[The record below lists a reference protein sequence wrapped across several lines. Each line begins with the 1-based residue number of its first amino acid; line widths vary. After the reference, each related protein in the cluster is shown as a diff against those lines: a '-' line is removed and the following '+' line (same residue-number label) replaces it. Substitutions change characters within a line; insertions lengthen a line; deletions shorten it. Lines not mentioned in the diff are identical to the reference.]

1 MTLKLDTRS
10 VESAS
15 AAEIYI
21 SAVPAES
28 ASAQSQAEEIFSG
41 ISDILRSPSP
51 SEGRG
56 SKKAYILQER
66 VFATQNAM
74 EILSRARSRAYGDLD
89 DGVAP
94 SFLLAKEG
102 LLGPVAGVQVHAI
115 STNIQPEV
123 VNLNQ
128 IPCGRI
134 LRTSDRD
141 PALRES
147 CTYLTLSNISAD
159 TLRSSSL
166 RSTSH
171 QSPQATEQA
180 QLMMEKAES
189 ALKQFGADF
198 LSVPRT
204 WMWLKDIL
212 SWYDDFNYV
221 RTKFFTERRL
231 IGEGTRQ
238 SMPASTGIGLGPAD
252 GSHCAMDLTAVLEPQ
267 NSIHFLQAVGKQQ
280 CALEYGSAFSRAS
293 RANTPAGQTVF
304 VSGTASID
312 ADGAT
317 THIGD
322 ASGQIATTIENVRAV
337 LADMNCRDEDVV
349 QMVAYCKTTEVEK
362 IFNASKGTLNWPWL
376 TAICD
381 ICRDD
386 LLFEIEATAMP
397 KQGT

>member
-1 MTLKLDTRS
+1 MTVKLDTRS

-15 AAEIYI
+15 ATEIYI
-21 SAVPAES
+21 SAVPAEN
-28 ASAQSQAEEIFSG
+28 ASAQNQAEEIFSG
-41 ISDILRSPSP
+41 ISDILRS
-51 SEGRG
+51 
-56 SKKAYILQER
+56 KKAHIFQER
-66 VFATQNAM
+66 VFATQSVM
-74 EILSRARSRAYGDLD
+74 EILSRTRSQAYADLD

-94 SFLLAKEG
+94 SFLVAKEG
-102 LLGPVAGVQVHAI
+102 LLGPIAGVQVHAI
-115 STNIQPEV
+115 SSDSRPEV
-123 VNLNQ
+123 ISLDQ
-128 IPCGRI
+128 TGCGRI
-134 LRTSDRD
+134 IRVSGRD

-147 CTYLTLSNISAD
+147 RTYLTLSNVSAP
-159 TLRSSSL
+159 
-166 RSTSH
+166 
-171 QSPQATEQA
+171 QSPQATARLSSPKSEQA
-180 QLMMEKAES
+180 QAMMEKADA

-212 SWYDDFNYV
+212 SWYDDFNHV

-252 GSHCAMDLTAVLEPQ
+252 GSECAMDLIAVLEPTDCTQ
-267 NSIHFLQAVGKQQ
+267 YLQAAGKQQ
-280 CALEYGSAFSRAS
+280 CALEYGSAFSRAARS
-293 RANTPAGQTVF
+293 IMPAGQTVF

-322 ASGQIATTIENVRAV
+322 ASGQISTTIGNVRAV
-337 LADMNCRDEDVV
+337 LADMNCKDEDVV
-349 QMVAYCKTTEVEK
+349 QVAAYCKTTEVEK
-362 IFNASKGTLNWPWL
+362 IFNASRGALPWPWL

-381 ICRDD
+381 ICRPD

-397 KQGT
+397 KQRE

>member
-1 MTLKLDTRS
+1 MTVKLDTRS

-15 AAEIYI
+15 ATEIYI

-28 ASAQSQAEEIFSG
+28 ASAQNQAEQIFSG
-41 ISDILRSPSP
+41 ISDILRS
-51 SEGRG
+51 
-56 SKKAYILQER
+56 KKAHIFQER
-66 VFATQNAM
+66 VFAAQSAM
-74 EILSRARSRAYGDLD
+74 EILSRARSQAYADLD

-94 SFLLAKEG
+94 SFLVAKEG
-102 LLGPVAGVQVHAI
+102 LSGPIAGVQVHAI
-115 STNIQPEV
+115 SSDSRPEV
-123 VNLNQ
+123 ISLDQ
-128 IPCGRI
+128 TGCGRI
-134 LRTSDRD
+134 LRVSGR
-141 PALRES
+141 A
-147 CTYLTLSNISAD
+147 YLTLSNISAA

-166 RSTSH
+166 RSTSP
-171 QSPQATEQA
+171 QSPQATAQA
-180 QLMMEKAES
+180 QAMMEKAES

-212 SWYDDFNYV
+212 SWYDDFNHV

-252 GSHCAMDLTAVLEPQ
+252 GSNCAMDLIAVLEPTDCTQ
-267 NSIHFLQAVGKQQ
+267 YLQAAGKQQ
-280 CALEYGSAFSRAS
+280 CALEYGSAFSRAARS
-293 RANTPAGQTVF
+293 IMPAGQTVF

-322 ASGQIATTIENVRAV
+322 ASGQISTTIGNVRAV
-337 LADMNCRDEDVV
+337 LADMNCKDEDVV
-349 QMVAYCKTTEVEK
+349 QVVAYCKTTEVEK
-362 IFNASKGTLNWPWL
+362 IFNASKGALAWPWL

-397 KQGT
+397 KNLN

>member
-1 MTLKLDTRS
+1 MTVNLDTRS

-21 SAVPAES
+21 SAVPAKS
-28 ASAQSQAEEIFSG
+28 ASAQNQAEEIFSG
-41 ISDILRSPSP
+41 ISDILR
-51 SEGRG
+51 

-66 VFATQNAM
+66 VFATQNTM

-102 LLGPVAGVQVHAI
+102 LLGPVAGAQVHAI
-115 STNIQPEV
+115 STNTQPEV
-123 VNLNQ
+123 VKLDG

-147 CTYLTLSNISAD
+147 CTYLTLSNISAP
-159 TLRSSSL
+159 
-166 RSTSH
+166 
-171 QSPQATEQA
+171 QSPQATQQA

-189 ALKQFGADF
+189 VLKQFGADF

-212 SWYDDFNYV
+212 SWYDDFNQV

-231 IGEGTRQ
+231 IGKGTRQ

-267 NSIHFLQAVGKQQ
+267 NSIQFLQAVGKQQ

-293 RANTPAGQTVF
+293 RATTPAGQTVF

-337 LADMNCRDEDVV
+337 LADMKCKDEDVV

-362 IFNASKGTLNWPWL
+362 IFNASRGALNWPWL

-381 ICRDD
+381 ICRPD

-397 KQGT
+397 KQRT

>member
-1 MTLKLDTRS
+1 MSVNVDTRT
-10 VESAS
+10 VESPQ
-15 AAEIYI
+15 AAEIYV
-21 SAVPAES
+21 SAVPGES
-28 ASAQSQAEEIFSG
+28 TSARNQAEEIFPG
-41 ISDILRSPSP
+41 ISDMLRS
-51 SEGRG
+51 R
-56 SKKAYILQER
+56 KAHIFQER
-66 VFATQNAM
+66 VFAAQSAM
-74 EILSRARSRAYGDLD
+74 EIVRRARSRAYGELD
-89 DGVAP
+89 DGVGP
-94 SFLLAKEG
+94 SFLIAKEG
-102 LLGPVAGVQVHAI
+102 LPGPVAGVQVHAI
-115 STNIQPEV
+115 SNSQPEV
-123 VNLNQ
+123 VKLDGK
-128 IPCGRI
+128 PCGRI
-134 LRTSDRD
+134 LRTS
-141 PALRES
+141 S
-147 CTYLTLSNISAD
+147 CTYLTLSNISAA

-166 RSTSH
+166 RSTSP
-171 QSPQATEQA
+171 QSPRRRGAGEQA
-180 QLMMEKAES
+180 RAMMEKAES
-189 ALKQFGADF
+189 ILKQFGADF

-212 SWYDDFNYV
+212 SWYDDFNHV

-252 GSHCAMDLTAVLEPQ
+252 GSHCAMDMTAVLEPTNCTQ
-267 NSIHFLQAVGKQQ
+267 FLQAVGKQQ

-293 RANTPAGQTVF
+293 KTITPAGQTVF

-337 LADMNCRDEDVV
+337 LSDMNCRDEDVV

-362 IFNASKGTLNWPWL
+362 IFNASRGALNWPWV

-381 ICRDD
+381 ICRPD

-397 KQGT
+397 RQSA

>member
-1 MTLKLDTRS
+1 MTVKLDTRS

-28 ASAQSQAEEIFSG
+28 ASAQSQAQEIFSG
-41 ISDILRSPSP
+41 ISGILRS
-51 SEGRG
+51 
-56 SKKAYILQER
+56 KKAHIFAER
-66 VFATQNAM
+66 VFAAQSAM
-74 EILSRARSRAYGDLD
+74 EILSRARSQAYADLD

-94 SFLLAKEG
+94 SYLVAKEG
-102 LLGPVAGVQVHAI
+102 LLGPIAGVQVHAI
-115 STNIQPEV
+115 SSDSRPEV
-123 VNLNQ
+123 ISLDQ
-128 IPCGRI
+128 TGCGRI
-134 LRTSDRD
+134 LRVSGRH

-147 CTYLTLSNISAD
+147 RTYLTLSNISAP
-159 TLRSSSL
+159 
-166 RSTSH
+166 
-171 QSPQATEQA
+171 QSPQAKFKPANAGEQA
-180 QLMMEKAES
+180 QAMMEKAES
-189 ALKQFGADF
+189 ALKQFGVDF

-212 SWYDDFNYV
+212 SWYDEFNHV

-231 IGEGTRQ
+231 IGAGTRQ
-238 SMPASTGIGLGPAD
+238 SMPASTGIGLGPSD

-267 NSIHFLQAVGKQQ
+267 NSIQFLQAVGKQH

-293 RANTPAGQTVF
+293 RAVTPAGQTVF

-317 THIGD
+317 THIG
-322 ASGQIATTIENVRAV
+322 V
-337 LADMNCRDEDVV
+337 LADMSCRDEDVV
-349 QMVAYCKTTEVEK
+349 QVVAYCKTTEVEN
-362 IFNASKGTLNWPWL
+362 IFNASKGALNWPWL

-381 ICRDD
+381 ICRPD

-397 KQGT
+397 KQRT

>member
-1 MTLKLDTRS
+1 MTVKLDTRI
-10 VESAS
+10 VESPVAT
-15 AAEIYI
+15 EIYI
-21 SAVPAES
+21 SAVPTEG
-28 ASAQSQAEEIFSG
+28 ASAQNQAEEIFSG
-41 ISDILRSPSP
+41 ISDILRS
-51 SEGRG
+51 
-56 SKKAYILQER
+56 KKAHILQER
-66 VFATQNAM
+66 IFAAQSTM
-74 EILSRARSRAYGDLD
+74 EILSRARSQAYANLD

-94 SFLLAKEG
+94 TFLVAKEG
-102 LLGPVAGVQVHAI
+102 LLGPVAGVQIHAI
-115 STNIQPEV
+115 STNTQPKV
-123 VNLNQ
+123 VKLDS

-134 LRTSDRD
+134 LRTSNCD

-147 CTYLTLSNISAD
+147 CTYLTLSNISAP
-159 TLRSSSL
+159 
-166 RSTSH
+166 

-180 QLMMEKAES
+180 RAMMEKAES
-189 ALKQFGADF
+189 VLKQFGYDF

-212 SWYDDFNYV
+212 SWYDDFNHV

-231 IGEGTRQ
+231 IGKGTRQ

-267 NSIHFLQAVGKQQ
+267 NSIQFLQAIGKQQ

-293 RANTPAGQTVF
+293 RAITPAGQTVF

-322 ASGQIATTIENVRAV
+322 ASGQISTTIGNVRAV
-337 LADMNCRDEDVV
+337 LADMHCKDEDVV
-349 QMVAYCKTTEVEK
+349 QVVAYCKTTEVEK
-362 IFNASKGTLNWPWL
+362 IFNASKGALDWPWL

-381 ICRDD
+381 ICRPD

-397 KQGT
+397 R

>member
-1 MTLKLDTRS
+1 MTVKLDTRS

-15 AAEIYI
+15 ATEIYI

-28 ASAQSQAEEIFSG
+28 ASAQNQAEEIFSG
-41 ISDILRSPSP
+41 ISDILRS
-51 SEGRG
+51 
-56 SKKAYILQER
+56 KKAHVFQER
-66 VFATQNAM
+66 VFAAQSAM
-74 EILSRARSRAYGDLD
+74 EILSRARSQAYADLD

-94 SFLLAKEG
+94 SFLVAKEG

-115 STNIQPEV
+115 SSDSRPEV
-123 VNLNQ
+123 ISLDQ
-128 IPCGRI
+128 TGCGRI
-134 LRTSDRD
+134 LRVPGHAYLILSCISDQQ
-141 PALRES
+141 
-147 CTYLTLSNISAD
+147 
-159 TLRSSSL
+159 
-166 RSTSH
+166 H
-171 QSPQATEQA
+171 KQATAQA
-180 QLMMEKAES
+180 LAMMEKAES

-212 SWYDDFNYV
+212 SWYDEFNQV

-252 GSHCAMDLTAVLEPQ
+252 GANCAMDLMAVLEPTDCTQ
-267 NSIHFLQAVGKQQ
+267 YLQAAGKQQ
-280 CALEYGSAFSRAS
+280 CALEYGSAFSRAARS
-293 RANTPAGQTVF
+293 IMPAGQTVF

-322 ASGQIATTIENVRAV
+322 ASGQISTTIGNIRAV
-337 LADMNCRDEDVV
+337 LADMNCKDEDVV
-349 QMVAYCKTTEVEK
+349 QVAAYCKTTEVEK
-362 IFNASKGTLNWPWL
+362 IFNASKGALDWPWL

-381 ICRDD
+381 ICRPD

-397 KQGT
+397 R

>member
-1 MTLKLDTRS
+1 MTVRLDTRS
-10 VESAS
+10 VESAL
-15 AAEIYI
+15 ATEIYI

-28 ASAQSQAEEIFSG
+28 ASAQNQAQEIFSG
-41 ISDILRSPSP
+41 ISDILRS
-51 SEGRG
+51 
-56 SKKAYILQER
+56 KKAYILAER
-66 VFATQNAM
+66 VFATQSAM
-74 EILSRARSRAYGDLD
+74 EILSRARSQAYADLD

-94 SFLLAKEG
+94 SLLVAKEG
-102 LLGPVAGVQVHAI
+102 LFGPVAGVQVHAI
-115 STNIQPEV
+115 SSDSRLEV
-123 VNLNQ
+123 ISLDQ
-128 IPCGRI
+128 TACGRI
-134 LRTSDRD
+134 LHVSGRD

-147 CTYLTLSNISAD
+147 RAYLTLSNISAD
-159 TLRSSSL
+159 TLRSSWL
-166 RSTSH
+166 HSTSP

-267 NSIHFLQAVGKQQ
+267 NSTQFLQAVGKQQ
-280 CALEYGSAFSRAS
+280 CALDYGSAFSRAS
-293 RANTPAGQTVF
+293 RATTPAGETVF

-337 LADMNCRDEDVV
+337 LADMKCKDEDVV

-362 IFNASKGTLNWPWL
+362 IFNTSRGALNWPWL
-376 TAICD
+376 TTICD
-381 ICRDD
+381 ICRPD

-397 KQGT
+397 KQRA

>member
-1 MTLKLDTRS
+1 MTVNLDTRS
-10 VESAS
+10 VESTS
-15 AAEIYI
+15 ATEIYI

-28 ASAQSQAEEIFSG
+28 ASAQSQAEQIFSG
-41 ISDILRSPSP
+41 ISDILRS
-51 SEGRG
+51 
-56 SKKAYILQER
+56 KKAHIFQER
-66 VFATQNAM
+66 VFAAQSAM
-74 EILSRARSRAYGDLD
+74 EILSRARSQAYGGLD

-94 SFLLAKEG
+94 SFLVAKEG
-102 LLGPVAGVQVHAI
+102 LLGPIAGVQVHAI
-115 STNIQPEV
+115 TTNTQPEV
-123 VNLNQ
+123 IKLDAN
-128 IPCGRI
+128 PCGRI
-134 LRTSDRD
+134 LRTSNRD

-147 CTYLTLSNISAD
+147 CTYLTLSNISAP
-159 TLRSSSL
+159 
-166 RSTSH
+166 

-180 QLMMEKAES
+180 RTMMETAES
-189 ALKQFGADF
+189 ILKQFGVDF

-212 SWYDDFNYV
+212 SWYDDFNHV
-221 RTKFFTERRL
+221 RTNFFTERRL

-252 GSHCAMDLTAVLEPQ
+252 SSHCAMDMMAVLEPK
-267 NSIHFLQAVGKQQ
+267 NSIQFLQAVGKQQ

-293 RANTPAGQTVF
+293 RAITPAGQTVF

-322 ASGQIATTIENVRAV
+322 ASGQISTTIGNVRAV
-337 LADMNCRDEDVV
+337 LADMHCKDEDVV
-349 QMVAYCKTTEVEK
+349 QVVAYCKTTEVEK
-362 IFNASKGTLNWPWL
+362 TFNASKGALAWPWL

-381 ICRDD
+381 ICRPD

-397 KQGT
+397 R